1 LNFKMLMLIV
11 LPLSMFANEASS
23 DGGTDFWWRLVNFI
37 IFAIIIYRLVAG
49 KIAEFFKNRER
60 SIADELSSIQEK
72 IKEAKAKKQEAQN
85 SANDAVQKAS
95 ELKEIAK
102 KEAELIA
109 QKILQQT
116 QLEKEMIEKSFEQK
130 VDIERK
136 KMKESVVSEVVED
149 IFSTSGGKIS
159 TKELLNI
166 IKKKVA

>member
-1 LNFKMLMLIV
+1 MNFKMLMLIV

>member
-1 LNFKMLMLIV
+1 MNFKMLLLIV